1 MEEIEECGG
10 EREGEN
16 ADGFFVGVDRVPCEP
31 DGEVEDDANGGGGDG
46 GEGVV
51 EAWVGAGAFDE
62 GCAGKD
68 EEEGGKEGAPAGHE
82 GGEEGHEQWW

>member
-1 MEEIEECGG
+1 MEEVEEHGG
-10 EREGEN
+10 EGEGEKVSGIGI
-16 ADGFFVGVDRVPCEP
+16 GFDCMPCEP
-31 DGEVEDDANGGGGDG
+31 DGEVEDDAHGGGGDD

-62 GCAGKD
+62 GCTGED
-68 EEEGGKEGAPAGHE
+68 EEEGGKEGAPAGHA